1 MDNLIPTTNPQPPA
15 SAENLP
21 SVSGGR
27 HPSPTAGTERYA
39 PRILVFTS
47 EQRKLSSL
55 SPFQRKDGC
64 DRFGKILR
72 CDRLRDGSIEVEFAS
87 AADASKAVK
96 ATSFTFSV
104 REGGHK
110 RDVSIPISV
119 TPHKTK
125 NTTKG
130 IVNCF
135 DLKDV
140 ENEDIVDGLAFY
152 GVVEARRILSRRGGV
167 SVPTNNIVLTFSGTE
182 LPSHIT
188 VGYVRVKVRTFIPNP
203 MRCFRCQRFGH
214 TRTSCR
220 GKPTCSK
227 CSSTDHIDD
236 ECGSHTLKCVNCGD
250 DQTPHASYDRSCPAY
265 AREKE
270 INTIKA
276 TKNISFREAR
286 DLYNETHPKTSYA
299 QKARVTQPVSA
310 TSLQQMTAAQ
320 LIDLLKSFGLSVVSA
335 GSTFAAVP
343 NMVAP
348 PSSETVSLAPPSSN
362 PEGGEAPVGPSET
375 GDGDDWT
382 LVQRRRSAGRRSSS
396 PPQPAV
402 AGQPSSAPTTDQPP
416 RRDTPA
422 MAALRRNEEE
432 WRAREERRA
441 RLVERAR
448 EARLA
453 EATSAPKSSA
463 AAARSAGSSGAPTPP
478 PTASVSAAVAP
489 PPRRTPPPMGPPPP
503 PPLPRR
509 PGASPAPLSSASPSG
524 EPPRTPQPSTRTVEP
539 PSAPARPGKRSIA
552 WTGSPSEG
560 GTPRSRHRTHITQD
574 GRASSADGR
583 LLRSEAAHPRIHFGG
598 DAPAEL

>member
-1 MDNLIPTTNPQPPA
+1 MTGGRPQPPT
-15 SAENLP
+15 L
-21 SVSGGR
+21 
-27 HPSPTAGTERYA
+27 GTERPA
-39 PRILVFTS
+39 PRVLIFTS

-64 DRFGKILR
+64 DRFGKIVR
-72 CDRLRDGSIEVEFAS
+72 CDRLRDGSIEVEFS
-87 AADASKAVK
+87 SSADAAKALT
-96 ATSFTFSV
+96 ATSFTFGMK
-104 REGGHK
+104 EGSRRK
-110 RDVSIPISV
+110 DVSIPVSV
-119 TPHKTK
+119 TPHRTK
-125 NTTKG
+125 NTSRG
-130 IVNCF
+130 IINCF

-140 ENEDIVDGLAFY
+140 SDEDIVDGLAGS
-152 GVVEARRILSRRGGV
+152 GVVEAKRIVSRRGGAQ
-167 SVPTNNIVLTFSGTE
+167 VPTNNIVLTFDGTD
-182 LPSHIT
+182 LPPYVM

-214 TRTSCR
+214 TRISCR
-220 GKPTCSK
+220 GSPTCSK

-236 ECGSHTLKCVNCGD
+236 DCESDTLRCVNCGD

-286 DLYNETHPKTSYA
+286 DIYNTTHPKTSYA
-299 QKARVTQPVSA
+299 QKARVIQSGNA
-310 TSLQQMTAAQ
+310 TSLEQMTAAK
-320 LIDLLKSFGLSVVSA
+320 LIDLLKSFGLSVVPA
-335 GSTFAAVP
+335 GLAPVAATAL
-343 NMVAP
+343 VAP

-362 PEGGEAPVGPSET
+362 PGGEEAPVGPSET

-402 AGQPSSAPTTDQPP
+402 AGQPSPVPTTDRPP
-416 RRDTPA
+416 RRETPV

-441 RLVERAR
+441 RLVGRAR

-453 EATSAPKSSA
+453 EATSVPKPSAAPSPRAATSPSAESTSA
-463 AAARSAGSSGAPTPP
+463 AAAPPLVRSPP
-478 PTASVSAAVAP
+478 L
-489 PPRRTPPPMGPPPP
+489 MGPPPP

-509 PGASPAPLSSASPSG
+509 PDAPPPPLPAAARSGDPLPK
-524 EPPRTPQPSTRTVEP
+524 TPQTSSRPVDP

-552 WTGSPSEG
+552 WNGSPSEG
-560 GTPRSRHRTHITQD
+560 GTPRSRHKTHPSQD

-583 LLRSEAAHPRIHFGG
+583 FFRGEAAHPRIQFGG
-598 DAPAEL
+598 DSPSGF